1 MGLFQKA
8 AETYDAMEHLAGVYI
23 EGNETLAPVGHIIAS
38 PKIEITI
45 DAEGNFVRA
54 RAVDLK
60 IPIPCTEKSSGR
72 AGTKPTAHPLS
83 DKLIYITGEDEEKY
97 NIYLDELT
105 RWDNSEYSAP
115 KIHAVFIYVQKRTIL
130 SDLDKAGLLKWDN
143 NKETSTKKLKNDDD
157 IITWRVEGL
166 GEDSGAVYED
176 IELMKN
182 YSKYY
187 LFSVENNP
195 GVCMVTGKTGQI
207 ASQHIG
213 GVYSNSGKAKLIS
226 ANDTSNYTFRGR
238 FLNDSEALS
247 IGYLSSQKAHNAL
260 KWLLANQGIQI
271 GERRLICW
279 NPSGIEIPKVSS
291 PLSEFF
297 KGSNLDSKADPTN
310 FAKQLRAVVWG
321 YKSKLPESE
330 SVVIAS
336 FEAAT
341 TGRLSVTYYNELN
354 GSDFLDRLY
363 YWDTTCYWNSYYW
376 GNSAPSLSQIVNC
389 AFGTQRGSEENAKI
403 ETDSR
408 VLGQQ
413 IQRLVFCRL
422 NKALFPTDIMR
433 ALTQKASNLQIY
445 SLNNREKM
453 LVTACAAI
461 RKYRFDHNKEEWNM
475 ALEENRKDR
484 SYQYGRLLAIMEKIE
499 RDTYNQEESR
509 ETNAI
514 RSQAVFV
521 QKPER
526 VFSQIMT
533 QLKTGY
539 YPRLSVG
546 ARSFYDRLIGEIQE
560 ILSEL
565 DEKEYGRP
573 LTETYLMGYYLQKN
587 KLYSKKTKNQE
598 EE

>member
-8 AETYDAMEHLAGVYI
+8 AETYDAMEHLAGVCT
-23 EGNETLAPVGHIIAS
+23 EGKETLAPVGHIIAS

-45 DAEGNFVRA
+45 DADGNFVRA
-54 RAVDLK
+54 RVVDLK
-60 IPIPCTEKSSGR
+60 IPIPCTEQSSGR
-72 AGTKPTAHPLS
+72 TSGAIAHPLCDNIGYIS
-83 DKLIYITGEDEEKY
+83 GIYEGKYKLYIEELSK
-97 NIYLDELT
+97 
-105 RWDNSEYSAP
+105 WDSSEYTSP
-115 KIHAVFIYVQKRTIL
+115 KIHAVFLYVQKGTVL
-130 SDLDKAGLLKWDN
+130 SDLENANILKWEID
-143 NKETSTKKLKNDDD
+143 EKKNTRTLKNEKDL
-157 IITWRVEGL
+157 ITWRVEGL

-176 IELMKN
+176 IALMKK
-182 YSKYY
+182 YSRYY
-187 LFSVENNP
+187 LSYVEQNP
-195 GVCMVTGKTGQI
+195 GICMITGKNGQT
-207 ASQHIG
+207 ASQHLK
-213 GVYSNSGKAKLIS
+213 GVSSFSGNAKLIS
-226 ANDTSNYTFRGR
+226 ANDTSNYTYRGR
-238 FLNDSEALS
+238 FLNDAEALS

-310 FAKQLRAVVWG
+310 YVKQLRNVVWG

-330 SVVIAS
+330 SVIIAS

-341 TGRLSVTYYNELN
+341 SGRLSVTYYNELN

-363 YWDTTCYWNSYYW
+363 YWDTTCCWNSYVW
-376 GNSAPSLSQIVNC
+376 GNSAPSLYQIVNC
-389 AFGTQRGSEENAKI
+389 AFGTQRGSEENARI

-408 VLGQQ
+408 VIGQQ

-499 RDTYNQEESR
+499 RDTYDQEESR

-514 RSQAVFV
+514 RSQAIFV
-521 QKPER
+521 QKPEL